1 MDTTALG
8 KYIGIPR
15 KDVTRWLRRVERGLG
30 VWQPNVRRTFTEKQ
44 AEELRLAYHQ
54 GANKRQ

>member
-1 MDTTALG
+1 VALA

-15 KDVTRWLRRVERGLG
+15 KDVTRWLRRVEQGLG
-30 VWQPNVRRTFTEKQ
+30 VWQPNVRCTFTAEQ
-44 AEELRLAYHQ
+44 AGQLRLAYHQ